1 MLAVAAIL
9 GSHEQLTVA
18 CSYSCAPGLM
28 NILSYEDV
36 VTQEEGI
43 PVQWMVCSGVDDP
56 MEEDQII
63 QLEYDQ

>member
-1 MLAVAAIL
+1 
-9 GSHEQLTVA
+9 
-18 CSYSCAPGLM
+18 M